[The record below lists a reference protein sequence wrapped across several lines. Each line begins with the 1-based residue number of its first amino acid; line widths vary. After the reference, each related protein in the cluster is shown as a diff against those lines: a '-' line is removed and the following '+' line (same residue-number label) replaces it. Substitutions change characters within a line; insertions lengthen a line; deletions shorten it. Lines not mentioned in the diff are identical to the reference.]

1 VIHNL
6 QATAEIIGG
15 LTAGQMART
24 PKQRKQV
31 NNKWRKLDFMKV
43 VSEGETHK

>member
-1 VIHNL
+1 
-6 QATAEIIGG
+6 
-15 LTAGQMART
+15 MART

-43 VSEGETHK
+43 VSQSVDEGMMAAY